1 MYVCFSRDT
10 GILNFAILKVEII
23 KVRKTKEEI
32 ARNIK
37 VKNFVKNGTFF
48 NIITSKIKESY
59 TKF

>member
-32 ARNIK
+32 ARNITHK
-37 VKNFVKNGTFF
+37 SQEFCKK
-48 NIITSKIKESY
+48 
-59 TKF
+59 

>member
-10 GILNFAILKVEII
+10 GILNFAILKVEVI

-48 NIITSKIKESY
+48 NIITSKIKGSY